1 MTVTF
6 LPIVL
11 YFTPSSLHHSGPGP
25 TQEELR
31 RRVENGVR
39 ELWYFVRSEVKK
51 LGHVEAG
58 ERPRQAD
65 TLIQDLGHQQRS
77 ETHALMLSVT
87 HAHIYKSFHR
97 LSADTHRNMHIHTFP
112 YHSTLPGVL
121 SSSML
126 DTA

>member
-77 ETHALMLSVT
+77 ETHT
-87 HAHIYKSFHR
+87 HTDRYKHYIN
-97 LSADTHRNMHIHTFP
+97 TNMHTHCNNI
-112 YHSTLPGVL
+112 
-121 SSSML
+121 
-126 DTA
+126 